1 MLKSFL
7 ATTLAT
13 AVLMLGMG
21 VTHAAPLDGP
31 VNPVDGPVKELNE
44 LLSGHKAAKADFTQF
59 ALSSDGDR
67 AEDSSGHFVVA
78 RPNRFRWVTEMP
90 FMQEIVSDGDYIWIH
105 DPDLEQVT
113 RKPAGGQN
121 SSAPAMILNGQIEQ
135 LSERFSIERIDRNE
149 SGVALYELKPLD
161 VENATFARIRL
172 LFEQQR
178 ISELSMEDS
187 LGQRSMLVLHD
198 LEYDPEL
205 PAGVFEFIPPE
216 GADVILDPGQ

>member
-1 MLKSFL
+1 MLKSFV
-7 ATTLAT
+7 TKTLAT
-13 AVLMLGMG
+13 AAFTLG
-21 VTHAAPLDGP
+21 VSTVNAAPADGA
-31 VNPVDGPVKELNE
+31 VYPVDGPVKELSN
-44 LLSGHKAAKADFTQF
+44 LLSGHASAKADFTQF

-67 AEDSSGHFVVA
+67 AEDSSGYFVVA
-78 RPNRFRWVTEMP
+78 RPNRFRWVTEAP

-113 RKPAGGQN
+113 RKPATGQN
-121 SSAPAMILNGQIEQ
+121 NSAPAMILNGQIEQ
-135 LSERFSIERIDRNE
+135 LSERFSIERIDGNE

-161 VENATFARIRL
+161 AENATFARIRL

-178 ISELSMEDS
+178 ITELSMEDS

-205 PAGVFEFIPPE
+205 PEGVFEFIPPE
-216 GADVILDPGQ
+216 GSDVILDPGQ

>member
-1 MLKSFL
+1 MLKRI
-7 ATTLAT
+7 LAT
-13 AVLMLGMG
+13 AVLALGMTS
-21 VTHAAPLDGP
+21 VHADP
-31 VNPVDGPVKELNE
+31 VEELSV
-44 LLSGHKAAKADFTQF
+44 LLSGHEAARAEFTQF

-78 RPNRFRWVTEMP
+78 RPNRFRWVTEEP
-90 FMQEIVSDGDYIWIH
+90 FMQEIVSDGDFIWIH

-113 RKPAGGQN
+113 RKPATEQN
-121 SSAPAMILNGQIEQ
+121 NSAPAMILNGQIQQ
-135 LSERFSIERIDRNE
+135 LSERFSIERIDRNDG
-149 SGVALYELKPLD
+149 SVALYELKPLD
-161 VENATFARIRL
+161 AETSTFARIRL

-205 PAGVFEFIPPE
+205 PDGVFEFVPPE
-216 GADVILDPGQ
+216 GVDVILDPGQ

>member
-1 MLKSFL
+1 MTK
-7 ATTLAT
+7 TLAA
-13 AVLMLGMG
+13 AVLAMG
-21 VTHAAPLDGP
+21 LNVACAS
-31 VNPVDGPVKELNE
+31 PVDELTD
-44 LLSGHKAAKADFTQF
+44 LLSGHDAAKATFTQF
-59 ALSSDGDR
+59 ALSGDGVK

-78 RPNRFRWVTEMP
+78 RPNRFRWVTEAP
-90 FMQEIVSDGDYIWIH
+90 FLQEIVSDGDYIWIH

-113 RKPAGGQN
+113 RKPATGQN
-121 SSAPAMILNGQIEQ
+121 NSAPAMILNGQIKQ

-149 SGVALYELKPLD
+149 GGTALYELKPLD
-161 VENATFARIRL
+161 AENSTFTRIRL
-172 LFEQQR
+172 LFDQER

-205 PAGVFEFIPPE
+205 EAGVFEFIPPE

>member
-1 MLKSFL
+1 MFKSVLAKVL
-7 ATTLAT
+7 ATTALT
-13 AVLMLGMG
+13 LGMAAA
-21 VTHAAPLDGP
+21 HAESINPADGTI
-31 VNPVDGPVKELNE
+31 KELSA
-44 LLSGHKAAKADFTQF
+44 LLSGHTSAKSDFTQF

-67 AEDSSGHFVVA
+67 AEDSSGHFFVA
-78 RPNRFRWVTEMP
+78 RPNRFRWVTEAP
-90 FMQEIVSDGDYIWIH
+90 FLQEIVSDGDYIWIH

-113 RKPAGGQN
+113 RKPATGQN
-121 SSAPAMILNGQIEQ
+121 NSAPAMILNGQIEQ

-149 SGVALYELKPLD
+149 NGVALYELRPLD
-161 VENATFARIRL
+161 AENATFTRIRL

-178 ISELSMEDS
+178 ITELSMEDS

-205 PAGVFEFIPPE
+205 PAGVFEFVPPE